1 MAIGSR
7 WKQQLLF
14 SNLYCSDSAFLFP
27 LTFTSSTLEEQT
39 TSEYEGGLDQGGLE
53 SGRASLLPPPRC
65 CGRGRRLQLIRA
77 GPAGAT
83 EKAGAPAP
91 RRLGWIHRGG
101 GNPPH
106 PSGAQATSQ
115 RTRQHAIPSDELQP
129 PSMPLQINSHFSHDN
144 KKIPISASSH
154 HLAGYQ
160 MKQACVF

>member
-1 MAIGSR
+1 MTPGVWTGQPA
-7 WKQQLLF
+7 
-14 SNLYCSDSAFLFP
+14 AAP
-27 LTFTSSTLEEQT
+27 
-39 TSEYEGGLDQGGLE
+39 
-53 SGRASLLPPPRC
+53 SLLWPAYLP
-65 CGRGRRLQLIRA
+65 GSGRRLQLIRA

-91 RRLGWIHRGG
+91 RRLGWTHRGG
-101 GNPPH
+101 GQPPPH